1 MAQPPARPVITFLT
15 DFGPDGAAATCR
27 GVMLGICPDA
37 QIVDVSHSVRKYAI
51 ADGARLLRASLPYMP
66 QGVHVGVV
74 DPGVGTERRLIAI
87 LAERGDVLI
96 GPDNGLLTLGADA
109 LGGTVAARELTNRA
123 LWLPTT
129 TSTFHGRDIFSPVAA
144 HLAARSATF
153 ASIGDA
159 FDPSTLVR
167 IERSAARS
175 ESGAIESEV
184 GYVDSF
190 GNLRLEADRDDL
202 LTAFPGVAESTRI
215 LVTIEDH
222 APMMATFV
230 RSFGHVAIGEPLLY
244 VDSTGDLALADNQ
257 GNLADRIGAGVPMRV
272 RITRGD

>member
-1 MAQPPARPVITFLT
+1 MGSPPGRPVITFMT

-37 QIVDVSHSVRKYAI
+37 QIVDISHSVQKYAI

-74 DPGVGTERRLIAI
+74 DPGVGTERRLLGI
-87 LAERGDVLI
+87 LANRGDVLI

-123 LWLPTT
+123 LWLPAT

-144 HLAARSATF
+144 HLAAGSATF
-153 ASIGDA
+153 ASIGHEL
-159 FDPSTLVR
+159 DPSTLVG
-167 IERSAARS
+167 IKRSAARIVG
-175 ESGAIESEV
+175 GAIESEV

-190 GNLRLEADRDDL
+190 GNLRLEADRADL
-202 LTAFPGVAESTRI
+202 LTAFPEVAESTRV
-215 LVTIEDH
+215 LVAIEDH
-222 APMMATFV
+222 SPMVATFV
-230 RSFGHVAIGEPLLY
+230 RSFGHVAAGEPLLY
-244 VDSTGDLALADNQ
+244 IDSTGDLALADNQ
-257 GNLADRIGAGVPMRV
+257 GNLADRIGAGVAMRV